1 MDRVLRAAGGTIQL
15 TFYDANGDPIDPGA
29 VTATVKDSAGVE
41 IAGSPFGT
49 TGTSTRS
56 FTLPVT
62 LATLDRYSVTWNV
75 PDGSKRYSAFEMV
88 GGFLFT
94 LADLRA
100 FDAELT
106 EAAYSDDRVRDARE
120 IVEEVFED
128 ARVTGVA
135 FRPRGRRARLNGTGT
150 ADLVLP
156 DPLPQTVV
164 SASIDDVALTAAELA
179 DLVLYDHGAVHRDS
193 GRWSSGRRNV
203 IILYEHGH
211 PERPA
216 PVNEAAL
223 RLARHVL
230 VRSAMASDR
239 ATVQFTEIGAFRLS
253 VAGRDGWTGLPEV
266 DAVLKQYAWARATIG
281 GLA

>member
-1 MDRVLRAAGGTIQL
+1 MNEVLAGAGGTVQL
-15 TFYDANGDPIDPGA
+15 TFYDANGDPVDPGA

-62 LATLDRYSVTWNV
+62 LAVLDVYSVTWNV

-88 GGFLFT
+88 GGFVFT

-106 EAAYSDDRVRDARE
+106 EAAYSDARVRAARE
-120 IVEEVFED
+120 YVQEVFED
-128 ARVTGVA
+128 ESVTGVA
-135 FRPRGRRARLNGTGT
+135 FRPRGRRAKRDGTDT
-150 ADLVLP
+150 TDLVLP
-156 DPLPQTVV
+156 DPLPRSVV
-164 SASIDDVALTAAELA
+164 SAKVDDVALTAAELA
-179 DLVLYDHGAVHRDS
+179 DLVLYRHGKVRRKS
-193 GRWSSGRRNV
+193 GRWSAGIGNV
-203 IILYEHGH
+203 EVFYEHGH
-211 PERPA
+211 AERPA
-216 PVNEAAL
+216 PINEAAL

-230 VRSAMASDR
+230 VRSGMASDR